1 MIVNN
6 RLILD
11 DGDSVPTC
19 IEAVQIGDFIRDKD
33 ISLIIG
39 KVTGFSHIGP
49 WPCFLIERANG
60 AMDFV
65 LKDQAQILG
74 FANCVPQEEVSP

>member
-19 IEAVQIGDFIRDKD
+19 VDAVQIGDFIRDKD
-33 ISLIIG
+33 FSLIVG
-39 KVTGFSHIGP
+39 RVTGFGHIGP

-60 AMDFV
+60 QPDFV
-65 LKDQAQILG
+65 LKDQALILG
-74 FANCVPQEEVSP
+74 FVNCVPA

>member
-1 MIVNN
+1 MIVDG
-6 RLILD
+6 RLQLD
-11 DGDSVPTC
+11 DGDSIPTC
-19 IEAVQIGDFIRDKD
+19 VEAVQIGDFVRDKD
-33 ISLIIG
+33 ISMIVG

-74 FANCVPQEEVSP
+74 YINCIPQEEAS

>member
-19 IEAVQIGDFIRDKD
+19 IEAVQVGDFVRDKD
-33 ISLIIG
+33 IAMIVG

-49 WPCFLIERANG
+49 WPCFLIEKANG
-60 AMDFV
+60 QPDFV
-65 LKDQAQILG
+65 LKDDTIILG
-74 FANCVPQEEVSP
+74 YANCIPPEVA